1 MCQLI
6 LLIFVESDFAMGI
19 ISIMQMQVYNTLHLP
34 TRGVMF
40 FSLYSPPGVAVG
52 RFQLNT
58 L

>member
-19 ISIMQMQVYNTLHLP
+19 IIIMQMQGYNTLHLP
-34 TRGVMF
+34 TRVMF
-40 FSLYSPPGVAVG
+40 FSLYSPTGVAVG

>member
-19 ISIMQMQVYNTLHLP
+19 IIIMQMQGYNTLHLP
-34 TRGVMF
+34 TRVTF
-40 FSLYSPPGVAVG
+40 FSLYSPTGVAVG

>member
-19 ISIMQMQVYNTLHLP
+19 IIIMQMQGYNTIHLP
-34 TRGVMF
+34 TRVMF
-40 FSLYSPPGVAVG
+40 FSLYSPTGVAVG

>member
-19 ISIMQMQVYNTLHLP
+19 IIIMQMQGYNTLHLP
-34 TRGVMF
+34 TRVMF

>member
-6 LLIFVESDFAMGI
+6 LLIFVESDFVMGI
-19 ISIMQMQVYNTLHLP
+19 IIIMQMQGYNTLHLP
-34 TRGVMF
+34 TRVMF
-40 FSLYSPPGVAVG
+40 FSLYSPTGVAVG

>member
-19 ISIMQMQVYNTLHLP
+19 IIIMQMQGYNTLHLP
-34 TRGVMF
+34 TRVMF

-58 L
+58 I

>member
-19 ISIMQMQVYNTLHLP
+19 IIIMQMQGYNTLHLP
-34 TRGVMF
+34 TRVM
-40 FSLYSPPGVAVG
+40 FSLYSPTGVAVG

>member
-6 LLIFVESDFAMGI
+6 LLIFVESDFVMGI
-19 ISIMQMQVYNTLHLP
+19 IIIMQMQGYNTIHLP
-34 TRGVMF
+34 TRVMF
-40 FSLYSPPGVAVG
+40 FSLYSPTGVAVG

>member
-6 LLIFVESDFAMGI
+6 LLIFVESDIAMGI
-19 ISIMQMQVYNTLHLP
+19 IIIMQMQGYNTLHLP
-34 TRGVMF
+34 TRVMF
-40 FSLYSPPGVAVG
+40 FSLYSPTGVAVG